1 MNWNLLLTS
10 VLNSVIYSVLG
21 LVVFCCGFV
30 VIDKLT
36 PYNLWQEIVKEKN
49 VALAI
54 VVGAVSLGLCLIIAS
69 AIHG

>member
-1 MNWNLLLTS
+1 MNWIAL
-10 VLNSVIYSVLG
+10 LNSVVYSALG
-21 LVVFCCGFV
+21 LVVFCLGFI

-36 PYNLWQEIVKEKN
+36 PYNLWQEIVKDKN

-54 VVGAVSLGLCLIIAS
+54 VVGAVSLGLCLIIAA